1 MRNREGFTLVE
12 LLIVVLIL
20 GALAAIAIPRI
31 TASAYNAK
39 ANACATNIDTMNSQ
53 IELYAADNDGTYPA
67 TLPVISG
74 SIAFFPDGPPACPFG
89 TAYPDALI
97 NSRVDASNHSH

>member
-39 ANACATNIDTMNSQ
+39 ANACATNVDTMNSQ
-53 IELYAADNDGTYPA
+53 IELYAADNNGTYPA
-67 TLPVISG
+67 TLSVVTG
-74 SIAFFPDGPPACPFG
+74 DTDLFPDGQPTCPFG

-97 NSRVDASNHSH
+97 NSRVDDSNHSH